1 MDNLILENVS
11 FQYNGVPALRG
22 VSLEIRHGELFTLLG
37 PSGCGKTTLLRLL
50 AGFLRPDSGRILL
63 DGRDISSLGAEKR
76 GMGVVFQNYALFPQM
91 SVEENIAYGL
101 KIRRLP
107 REMIREKCR
116 EALEL
121 INMTEYAKKNVEQ
134 LSGGQQQR
142 VAIARALVVNPDML
156 LLDEPLSNLDAGL
169 RIRMRNEIR
178 ELQSK
183 TGVTTLF
190 ITHDQQEALSISH
203 RIAVLDHG
211 EVQQIGTPYEI
222 YNEPCNPFVAE
233 FVGKTNLI
241 HEADAADWGERAPAS
256 GFIRPERLELC
267 SPGPYAVTTRVE
279 HVRFDGPSFVYTL
292 RSSSGAAYDVTVL
305 NTGARPFQTGD
316 TVGLRPIRAERRQ
329 EE

>member
-1 MDNLILENVS
+1 MNKLILENIS
-11 FQYNGVPALRG
+11 FQYNGVPALSD

-63 DGRDISSLGAEKR
+63 DGRDISALSAERR

-107 REMIREKCR
+107 REEIRERCQN
-116 EALEL
+116 ALEL
-121 INMTEYAKKNVEQ
+121 INMTEYGKKNVEQ

-169 RIRMRNEIR
+169 RIRMRNEIQ

-211 EVQQIGTPYEI
+211 EIQQIGTPLEI
-222 YNEPCNPFVAE
+222 YNEPSNPFVAE
-233 FVGKTNLI
+233 FVGKTNRV
-241 HEADAADWGERAPAS
+241 HDSDAAVWGGQAPKS
-256 GFIRPERLELC
+256 GFIRPERLEIC
-267 SPGPYAVTTRVE
+267 DPGQGAVSATVE
-279 HVRFDGPSFVYTL
+279 NVRFDGPSYVYTL
-292 RSSSGAAYDVTVL
+292 RSSSGAAYDVTEL
-305 NTGARPFQTGD
+305 NTGKKPCQIGD
-316 TVGLRPIRAERRQ
+316 TVGLRLFLGEGRHER
-329 EE
+329 